1 MIADAFS
8 LAEWV
13 WSFFPHSGVFISNT
27 KISYL
32 FFLGMILATLTVIVV
47 ILIVSIETQSKTF
60 QALKLFFALL
70 LCPPWP
76 PCDPA
81 LAVIRKNA
89 VSIS

>member
-1 MIADAFS
+1 MISDAFS

-13 WSFFPHSGVFISNT
+13 MSFFPHSGVFISNT

-32 FFLGMILATLTVIVV
+32 FFLGMMLATLTVIIV
-47 ILIVSIETQSKTF
+47 IVSIETQRKTF
-60 QALKLFFALL
+60 KVLKLFFALL

-81 LAVIRKNA
+81 LAVIGKKA

>member
-1 MIADAFS
+1 
-8 LAEWV
+8 
-13 WSFFPHSGVFISNT
+13 
-27 KISYL
+27 
-32 FFLGMILATLTVIVV
+32 MILAPLTVIIV
-47 ILIVSIETQSKTF
+47 IVSIETQSKTF

-81 LAVIRKNA
+81 LAVIGKNA